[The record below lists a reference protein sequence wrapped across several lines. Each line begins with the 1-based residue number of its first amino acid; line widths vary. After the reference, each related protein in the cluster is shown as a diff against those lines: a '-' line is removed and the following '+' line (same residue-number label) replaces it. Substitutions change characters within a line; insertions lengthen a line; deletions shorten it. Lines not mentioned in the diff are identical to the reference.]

1 MCACLGL
8 YCTCT
13 FIVRMDTV
21 CTYPACTYI
30 VPLRLGAAPALAHG
44 HRYVEQLEN
53 FIVHLCSM
61 GFGVENVWG

>member
-1 MCACLGL
+1 
-8 YCTCT
+8 
-13 FIVRMDTV
+13 MDTV